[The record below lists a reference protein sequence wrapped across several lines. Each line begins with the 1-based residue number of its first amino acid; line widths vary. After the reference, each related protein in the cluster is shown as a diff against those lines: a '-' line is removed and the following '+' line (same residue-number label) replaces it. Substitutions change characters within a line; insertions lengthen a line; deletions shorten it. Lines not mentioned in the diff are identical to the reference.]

1 MAIDRK
7 KLVEHHNPKLQGVD
21 TSSPL
26 TVGNGE
32 FAFIADVTGLQTLY
46 DTYREECPLCTMSQW
61 GWHTKPVSEERYAW
75 TLEDY
80 KMQEFPYQGRTVSYA
95 RGAAPGYEEMYDWL
109 RQNPYR
115 LNLARVGFVSG
126 EKGLNGGRELKA
138 EELTGISQE
147 LKLYQGVLDSRFSY
161 QGVPCHVQT
170 CVDADSDTLAVAV
183 ESKLLNGS
191 ALAGESMAP
200 GIGGLSA
207 KSGLAVEI
215 AFPYGAP
222 DITASNWKSADRHQT
237 VVLKGGGA
245 ILTGES
251 SGCGTNMTEVS
262 ENARTTFTTV
272 YLERILD
279 RDRYYVAI
287 SCQQGT
293 IDISGIDRHVVRLTG
308 ADGRLRFTVQ
318 FSREKLCAA
327 ADCVEAAGMEEE
339 CSTPGCSRSGHDG
352 RASAWADCEQVFA
365 RTADHWRH
373 FWEDGAMVR
382 FESETDPR
390 AEELERRVILSLYLM
405 AANSSGSMPPQ
416 ETGLT
421 CNSWYGKPH
430 LEMHFWH
437 SAWAPLW
444 NHSDLLEKSFP
455 WYKEHLPE
463 ARENAARNGFQ
474 GARWP
479 KMVAGDAID
488 SPSGIAVM
496 LIWQQPHI
504 LTMLELAYRNHPEE
518 AFLKEYWE
526 VVKETADFMADFAVL
541 NEQTGEYELLPPLI
555 PVQERH
561 AAEVSRN
568 PAFEVEYWR
577 FGLQTALKWAE
588 RLDEKAPTK
597 WEEVASHMVP
607 CTIVDGLYMAHAD
620 CPDTF
625 EKFDSDHPSMLM
637 AYGVLDSERIDREV
651 MRNTLHK
658 VIDGWRY
665 ETLWGWDFAV
675 MAMTAGRLGE
685 KNTVVDCLLKDTI
698 KNVYVTSGNNRQV
711 SRKDLPLYL
720 PGNGSL
726 LLAVAFLT
734 AGGDTAAPCFPG
746 SWQVECEGMDRYL

>member
-7 KLVEHHNPKLQGVD
+7 KLVGQHNPKLNQID
-21 TSSPL
+21 PASPL

-32 FAFIADVTGLQTLY
+32 FAFTADVTGLQSLY
-46 DTYREECPLCTMSQW
+46 EAYREECPLCTMSQW

-75 TLEDY
+75 TLQDY

-95 RGAAPGYEEMYDWL
+95 RGAAPGYEAMYDWL
-109 RQNPYR
+109 RQNPHR
-115 LNLARVGFVSG
+115 LNLARIGFVSG
-126 EKGLNGGRELKA
+126 ERALKA
-138 EELTGISQE
+138 EELTDIHQE
-147 LKLYQGVLDSRFSY
+147 LQLYQGLLDSRFSY
-161 QGVPCHVQT
+161 RGVPCRVKT
-170 CVDADSDTLAVAV
+170 CVDAKSDTLAVMA
-183 ESKLLNGS
+183 ESELLNGS
-191 ALAGESMAP
+191 ASVVGSMMPGEGGRLQES
-200 GIGGLSA
+200 GLSE
-207 KSGLAVEI
+207 KSTLAVEI

-222 DITASNWKSADRHQT
+222 DITASDWESTDRHRT
-237 VVLKGGGA
+237 VVLQDDES
-245 ILTGES
+245 ILTGGS
-251 SGCGTNMTEVS
+251 SDYSKNLTEVS
-262 ENARTTFTTV
+262 ENTETALTTL

-279 RDRYYVAI
+279 RDRYYVVI

-293 IDISGIDRHVVRLTG
+293 VDISEIDRHVVRLTG
-308 ADGRLRFTVQ
+308 VDDGLHFTVR
-318 FSREKLCAA
+318 FSKERSS
-327 ADCVEAAGMEEE
+327 DC
-339 CSTPGCSRSGHDG
+339 
-352 RASAWADCEQVFA
+352 ADCEQVFA
-365 RTADHWRH
+365 RTANYWKH
-373 FWEDGAMVR
+373 FWEDGAMVQ
-382 FESETDPR
+382 FESETDAR
-390 AEELERRVILSLYLM
+390 AKELERRVILSLYLLTV
-405 AANSSGSMPPQ
+405 NSLGSMPPQ

-444 NHSDLLEKSFP
+444 DHGDLLKKSFP

-463 ARENAARNGFQ
+463 ARENAARNGFA

-504 LTMLELAYRNHPEE
+504 LTMLELVYRNHPDE
-518 AFLKEYWE
+518 AFLEEYWE
-526 VVKETADFMADFAVL
+526 VVKETADFMADFAVY
-541 NEQTGEYELLPPLI
+541 NGQTGEYELLPPLI

-577 FGLQTALKWAE
+577 FGLQIALEWAK
-588 RLDEKAPTK
+588 RLDKKAPAK
-597 WEEVASHMVP
+597 WEEVASHMVN

-625 EKFDSDHPSMLM
+625 EKFNRDHPSMLM
-637 AYGVLDSERIDREV
+637 AYGVLPSDRIDREV

-658 VIDGWRY
+658 VIDGWCY

-675 MAMTAGRLGE
+675 MAMTAGRLEE
-685 KNTVVDCLLKDTI
+685 KETVVDCLLKDTI

-734 AGGDTAAPCFPG
+734 AGKNGKKPLFPDN
-746 SWQVECEGMDRYL
+746 WKVTVEGMDRYF